1 MLERLMQIGERV
13 DKIDYKLMN
22 GLSLKEDLLDLLVEV
37 EFEFNEC
44 KEYIEDM
51 NAVEK
56 IVYRYTLANYLF
68 ALVRFDCASD

>member
-56 IVYRYTLANYLF
+56 LF
-68 ALVRFDCASD
+68 IGIR